1 MGVDFLDFLV
11 IIAIYPCHRQPAR
24 KVRASKCIPE
34 PSKDIPLNHLPIRP
48 RSFGRTSGC
57 HMASPS
63 LVTSLAVR
71 ARRAPHPLTT
81 RDGRCMRALRHRSP
95 RRCPLDS
102 MNLFVNC
109 KARPARCAA
118 QRMYVRRLPAVALA
132 RAAACAL
139 DLAGLGARLWTSPC
153 S

>member
-1 MGVDFLDFLV
+1 MRVWGVGVELLDFLV

-34 PSKDIPLNHLPIRP
+34 PSKDIPLNPLPIRP

-139 DLAGLGARLWTSPC
+139 DLARFRARL
-153 S
+153 